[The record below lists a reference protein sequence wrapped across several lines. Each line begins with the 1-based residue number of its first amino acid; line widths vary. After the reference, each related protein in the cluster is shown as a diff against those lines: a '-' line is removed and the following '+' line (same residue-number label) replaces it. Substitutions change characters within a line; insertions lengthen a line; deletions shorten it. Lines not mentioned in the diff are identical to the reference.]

1 MQTEAKNQ
9 GLLMGKA
16 IHECIEYAGGK
27 YYKNPRGYYVTSR
40 CKGAK
45 LLHVQLYQDYWKCI
59 IPKGFVVHHKDGNNE
74 NNTIDNYF
82 LMTRAGHCRLHQKGN
97 QNQLGK
103 KASEETKEK
112 LRRTKV
118 GKKASDET
126 KEKMRIAMLGRT
138 ASEETKEKI
147 RIAKLGTEHSE
158 ETKEKMRVALLG
170 KRRIG
175 KYVSVTIK
183 G

>member
-82 LMTRAGHCRLHQKGN
+82 LMTRAGHQRWHMLGKKLSEETKEKIRIAKVGTKASEETKEKMRIAN
-97 QNQLGK
+97 IGKNLGK

-112 LRRTKV
+112 MRIAKV

-126 KEKMRIAMLGRT
+126 KEK
-138 ASEETKEKI
+138 I
-147 RIAKLGTEHSE
+147 RIAKLGKNHT
-158 ETKEKMRVALLG
+158 G
-170 KRRIG
+170 KF
-175 KYVSVTIK
+175 VSFTINLD
-183 G
+183 